1 MKILR
6 LILAILIGLAVGA
19 ILNGLI
25 ISWGLDWVPLPKG
38 VNFETAEGK
47 HNFQY
52 LKPIHFLFPF
62 LAHSIGTFT
71 GVLTALFIS
80 KRFRLLLAFMIS
92 SLFFLGGLSMVW
104 SLNAPQWFNLTDL
117 TLAYF
122 PMGFLAYRMKR
133 ARKA

>member
-6 LILAILIGLAVGA
+6 LILGILIGLAVGA

-25 ISWGLDWVPLPKG
+25 ITWGLDWVPLPKG

-62 LAHSIGTFT
+62 LAHVIGTFT
-71 GVLTALFIS
+71 GVLIALFIS

>member
-1 MKILR
+1 MRILR
-6 LILAILIGLAVGA
+6 LIVGLLIGLALGA
-19 ILNGLI
+19 LLNGLI
-25 ISWGLDWVPLPKG
+25 ITLGLEVFPLPKG

-62 LAHSIGTFT
+62 LAHALGTFF
-71 GVLTALFIS
+71 GVLISLFIS
-80 KRFRLLLAFMIS
+80 KRFRLLLTFIIS
-92 SLFFLGGLSMVW
+92 TLFFLGGLSMVL
-104 SLNAPQWFNLTDL
+104 SLDAPQWFNLTDL

-122 PMGFLAYRMKR
+122 PMGFMAYRMKR